1 LKNIVTITTV
11 PKVSRV
17 ILTSAQAAH
26 GAVLACV
33 THAEITL
40 EALTNMITEY

>member
-1 LKNIVTITTV
+1 LKNIATITTV

-17 ILTSAQAAH
+17 ILTSAPAAH
-26 GAVLACV
+26 GAVRACM
-33 THAEITL
+33 TNAEITL